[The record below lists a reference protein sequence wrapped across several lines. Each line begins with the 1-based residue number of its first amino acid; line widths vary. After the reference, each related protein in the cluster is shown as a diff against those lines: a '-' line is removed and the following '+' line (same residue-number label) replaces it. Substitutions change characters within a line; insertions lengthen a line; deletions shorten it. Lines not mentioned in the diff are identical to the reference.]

1 MKQYRLPK
9 ISYNKQGVSMHSFKN
24 SVILMGIDW
33 SKAAKKIAN
42 KEISVEC
49 KDLNKVIEDLDED
62 YRTKKLR

>member
-1 MKQYRLPK
+1 M
-9 ISYNKQGVSMHSFKN
+9 NSFKN

-49 KDLNKVIEDLDED
+49 KDLNKVIDELDED